1 MYAALPPHMDRLS
14 SGFEPV
20 TSTLQGS
27 NLTITPRLTLFF
39 NISYVSLNLY
49 IYQACLR
56 DAFIVIINLQKR
68 KNLLLI

>member
-14 SGFEPV
+14 PGYEPV
-20 TSTLQGS
+20 TSTSQGS